1 MSLNFF
7 PKALRISQIVRI
19 STVRISWTPLYHI
32 LEEVKEEPQK
42 SPYGESSLSA
52 ELLSYS
58 SPASLLSMTTYNA
71 NSGSERR
78 NNVFSDEF
86 VYQKIIEYKRNLV
99 RDYSPLYSSLYP
111 LNSLIITYSELLLER
126 FLWDKAI
133 KGLWR
138 AYKNFQMKLL
148 ERLASKCVKLV
159 VVKISTLF

>member
-1 MSLNFF
+1 MCVTLFF
-7 PKALRISQIVRI
+7 YGDLYSN
-19 STVRISWTPLYHI
+19 STFWTFCSFSRVHFFLPFDYCCT

-71 NSGSERR
+71 NSGSGRR
-78 NNVFSDEF
+78 NNIFSDEL

-111 LNSLIITYSELLLER
+111 LNSLIITCSELLLER
-126 FLWDKAI
+126 FLWNKAI

-138 AYKNFQMKLL
+138 AYKTFEWNFLNVSPL
-148 ERLASKCVKLV
+148 NP
-159 VVKISTLF
+159 